1 MSYKSTQC
9 YIESFTYS
17 QTLTRRSNN
26 KIILENIKVVQLE
39 HIPFRHAGITVYLS
53 LSDKLT
59 QSVYSTVSIVAKV
72 IKDMKLQLGNRNVE
86 EANLKKKVHWIQK
99 NFMKSE

>member
-9 YIESFTYS
+9 YIESFTHS

-59 QSVYSTVSIVAKV
+59 QSVYSTVSIVAKIHSSQGGEV
-72 IKDMKLQLGNRNVE
+72 T
-86 EANLKKKVHWIQK
+86 ALKQK
-99 NFMKSE
+99 CGGR